1 MRTET
6 ITLGEKQYTLTELPL
21 RKARAFRE
29 RIKEQFGSL
38 VTLFENAPSTDITN
52 TTQVAGLM
60 RLLSDALLGSVDT
73 LLDLLYEYS
82 PSLAADKEAI
92 EENAVGSEVVDA
104 FIAAMG
110 LSFPFFG
117 GERGNK
123 LINTIQQLGSKSS
136 AT

>member
-6 ITLGEKQYTLTELPL
+6 ITLGEKEYTLTELPL

-29 RIKEQFGSL
+29 GIKAQFGAL
-38 VTLFENAPSTDITN
+38 VGLLESAPDTDITN
-52 TTQVAGLM
+52 TAQMAGLL
-60 RLLSDALLGSVDT
+60 RVLSDTLLGSVDT
-73 LLDLLYEYS
+73 LLDLLYQFS
-82 PSLAADKEAI
+82 PTVAADKESI

-117 GERGNK
+117 GERGNR
-123 LINTIQQLGSKSS
+123 LLTTIQQLGSKNS